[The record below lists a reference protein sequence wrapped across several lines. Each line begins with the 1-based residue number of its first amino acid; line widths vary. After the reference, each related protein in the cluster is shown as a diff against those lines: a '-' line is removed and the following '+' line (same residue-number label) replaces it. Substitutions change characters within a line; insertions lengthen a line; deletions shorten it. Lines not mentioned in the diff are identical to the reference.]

1 MQVGDVIEY
10 NGKQWRVAQTGFNMS
25 FENLD
30 ENDSEQMFSHI
41 GGMESFKAS
50 RDYTLITE
58 KKLQRKMLILLEIN
72 DIEVETAEPEM
83 ITPEP
88 ETKPDL
94 QVRDVIA
101 KKMLQRIL
109 KQRNVLNYRITN

>member
-1 MQVGDVIEY
+1 MHQNQKQKPDLQVGDVIEY

-58 KKLQRKMLILLEIN
+58 KEIAEKNVDTVEIN

-101 KKMLQRIL
+101 KRCYKE
-109 KQRNVLNYRITN
+109 Y

>member
-1 MQVGDVIEY
+1 MLCNKTVKITFCGHRDVIEY

-58 KKLQRKMLILLEIN
+58 KEI
-72 DIEVETAEPEM
+72 AE
-83 ITPEP
+83 
-88 ETKPDL
+88 K
-94 QVRDVIA
+94 
-101 KKMLQRIL
+101 
-109 KQRNVLNYRITN
+109 